1 MPKRYANT
9 AHFIEATAL
18 HRGTS
23 RSVRTILGIR
33 CQASSSQNRTSLM
46 GAEVGCHAMR
56 AKVRAEPEAE
66 TLEVG
71 SAAIADIRRFRVCDQ
86 TAE

>member
-1 MPKRYANT
+1 
-9 AHFIEATAL
+9 
-18 HRGTS
+18 
-23 RSVRTILGIR
+23 
-33 CQASSSQNRTSLM
+33 M